1 MATLETDF
9 VPVHED
15 DGIEV
20 RLKKLFF
27 GAFSLNVP
35 QNIFRSRSSFVD
47 WFVELSFEDDSLHE
61 WQHYV

>member
-20 RLKKLFF
+20 RLKKRFF

-35 QNIFRSRSSFVD
+35 QNIFRSKSSFVD

>member
-1 MATLETDF
+1 MATLETEF

-15 DGIEV
+15 AGIKV
-20 RLKKLFF
+20 CFKKCFF
-27 GAFSLNVP
+27 GAISLNVP
-35 QNIFRSRSSFVD
+35 QNIFRSKSSFVD